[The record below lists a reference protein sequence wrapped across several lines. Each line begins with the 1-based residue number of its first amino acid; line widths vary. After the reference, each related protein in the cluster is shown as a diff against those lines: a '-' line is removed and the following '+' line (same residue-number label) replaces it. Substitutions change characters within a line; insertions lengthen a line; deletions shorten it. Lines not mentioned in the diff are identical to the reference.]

1 MLKLLW
7 KRCRYPI
14 RYQSEPRPWI
24 GADSRHLQSTRK
36 WINFRV
42 YQIFTLEVEITQK
55 LQPYDTC
62 MLLCWENAQQ
72 NQGTTSIFQQLFERI
87 KLFWQL
93 GDWMLLIVNAI
104 HVGIHVVRFGYI
116 WGGGYASFKH
126 FVLLCSKY
134 LFYYSWFLFQESP
147 WSHETVEVQCQ
158 KRLDMTNAPGG
169 SWEVEPRWQCVTVSR
184 MAAMSTV
191 WTPSPHGLG
200 GMVSLVS

>member
-1 MLKLLW
+1 MIPACYFAEKMHSKTRAQPAFFNSFLKGLS
-7 KRCRYPI
+7 C
-14 RYQSEPRPWI
+14 
-24 GADSRHLQSTRK
+24 
-36 WINFRV
+36 FR
-42 YQIFTLEVEITQK
+42 
-55 LQPYDTC
+55 
-62 MLLCWENAQQ
+62 
-72 NQGTTSIFQQLFERI
+72 
-87 KLFWQL
+87 QL

-104 HVGIHVVRFGYI
+104 HVGIHVLRFGYI

-126 FVLLCSKY
+126 VVLLCSKY

-200 GMVSLVS
+200 GTGSLVSWGQHCDIHYNSQ